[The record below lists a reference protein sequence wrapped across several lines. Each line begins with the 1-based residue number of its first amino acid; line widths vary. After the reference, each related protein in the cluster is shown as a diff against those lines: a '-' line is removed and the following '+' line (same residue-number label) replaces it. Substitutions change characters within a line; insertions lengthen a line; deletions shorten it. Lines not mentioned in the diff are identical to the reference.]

1 MSLSNSLEFS
11 SRFDSFQKYTNSQAC
26 PKYRNKFMTKHF
38 LTFKQFDLR
47 AFRCVHSLSVHI
59 SVSIE
64 VQHNK
69 TNSVD
74 KWIND
79 GGWIP
84 CTSHFFTSHRRLVFW
99 TTLKI
104 AMIGLFSVTRLFLY
118 IFPTA
123 WNLSHN
129 CHNNMFD

>member
-1 MSLSNSLEFS
+1 MSLPNSLEFS

-64 VQHNK
+64 TQHNK
-69 TNSVD
+69 T
-74 KWIND
+74 WIND
-79 GGWIP
+79 EYHAP
-84 CTSHFFTSHRRLVFW
+84 PTSLLHTAAS
-99 TTLKI
+99 
-104 AMIGLFSVTRLFLY
+104 
-118 IFPTA
+118 FPEQ
-123 WNLSHN
+123 L
-129 CHNNMFD
+129 